1 MSNLSTIN
9 NNNNKKK
16 KNSESSPVP
25 VPVPAGLA
33 PFIIID
39 ESTIPNI
46 ESEKMVIKQ
55 GGKYIKLPLLLSTT
69 TKTKISDNWREILQ
83 KLYQLG
89 LKSIMIEGGAK
100 IINDLLSI
108 NNSTDD
114 DDDQKLI
121 DSVIITIAPV
131 FLGCN
136 GVTVHPYHNVL
147 LKDINWWTGIQDS
160 IIAARIDYHQ

>member
-1 MSNLSTIN
+1 
-9 NNNNKKK
+9 
-16 KNSESSPVP
+16 
-25 VPVPAGLA
+25 
-33 PFIIID
+33 
-39 ESTIPNI
+39 
-46 ESEKMVIKQ
+46 MVIKQ

-114 DDDQKLI
+114 DDE
-121 DSVIITIAPV
+121 VRM
-131 FLGCN
+131 G
-136 GVTVHPYHNVL
+136 
-147 LKDINWWTGIQDS
+147 
-160 IIAARIDYHQ
+160 